1 MSAMVYRITSLV
13 IVYSTVYS
21 GTDQRKHQSSAS
33 LDFVWG
39 IHRSPV
45 NSPHKGPVTRKTFPF
60 YDVIMRC
67 LEMFVMNDRRND
79 ARWLYYQRVIED
91 ITKMWSIYTVTL
103 CSQNIRTVVF
113 LYFVFCILMRAI
125 DMSFKVA
132 LLALAKSLIAPVP
145 TKWPWRTRI
154 KMTAI
159 VLQVGL
165 MIASI
170 KLPVA
175 KMRWHP
181 QHIYIYIYI
190 YTFVEWVK
198 LNLCMHTWIELNS
211 FHNSSYHPYMCVLST
226 LSGIVDNHSPFCLYI
241 YGTWRDN
248 FVWIPWFVQ
257 EVIARQMKTLLAL
270 MILQTILACLRWYD
284 LQ

>member
-1 MSAMVYRITSLV
+1 
-13 IVYSTVYS
+13 
-21 GTDQRKHQSSAS
+21 
-33 LDFVWG
+33 
-39 IHRSPV
+39 
-45 NSPHKGPVTRKTFPF
+45 
-60 YDVIMRC
+60 MRC
-67 LEMFVMNDRRND
+67 LEIFVMNDGRND
-79 ARWLYYQRVIED
+79 ALWLYYQRVIED

-154 KMTAI
+154 KMTAT

-165 MIASI
+165 MIASM

-190 YTFVEWVK
+190 YIYINFCWESQTQFMCAYMNWVE
-198 LNLCMHTWIELNS
+198 LFPQQQL
-211 FHNSSYHPYMCVLST
+211 SSVHVR
-226 LSGIVDNHSPFCLYI
+226 VEHS
-241 YGTWRDN
+241 
-248 FVWIPWFVQ
+248 
-257 EVIARQMKTLLAL
+257 
-270 MILQTILACLRWYD
+270 
-284 LQ
+284 